1 MLTFELPIALPDH
14 AAVLVSAVPYLGTIV
29 FPAITADDLCREW
42 TQAVMVPPFGFTDCH
57 LRLHLFP
64 LVRINDRRVAL
75 LRQVLC
81 DPVERLALHD
91 VTFSEMERLSSW
103 ARLLMMVNNNSPR
116 PSKVQMASFS
126 KKTSTPCSFN
136 SRMVERLSTVF
147 RAKRLTLF
155 VTIRLIFPAS
165 ASSIIRLKPSLCF
178 VFKVL
183 IPSSVY
189 TSTNSQS
196 GFERMKRV

>member
-81 DPVERLALHD
+81 DPVERLALH
-91 VTFSEMERLSSW
+91 E
-103 ARLLMMVNNNSPR
+103 
-116 PSKVQMASFS
+116 
-126 KKTSTPCSFN
+126 
-136 SRMVERLSTVF
+136 
-147 RAKRLTLF
+147 
-155 VTIRLIFPAS
+155 
-165 ASSIIRLKPSLCF
+165 
-178 VFKVL
+178 
-183 IPSSVY
+183 
-189 TSTNSQS
+189 
-196 GFERMKRV
+196 KRVDLPDDGRFLRDDLRQAIRPFAVTEERRIRHCDIFGNGAAIVITIQRFIDSLSGDLFTPQSKLLPTILRKVMQSSFLGS

>member
-81 DPVERLALHD
+81 DPVERLALH
-91 VTFSEMERLSSW
+91 E
-103 ARLLMMVNNNSPR
+103 
-116 PSKVQMASFS
+116 
-126 KKTSTPCSFN
+126 
-136 SRMVERLSTVF
+136 
-147 RAKRLTLF
+147 
-155 VTIRLIFPAS
+155 
-165 ASSIIRLKPSLCF
+165 
-178 VFKVL
+178 
-183 IPSSVY
+183 
-189 TSTNSQS
+189 
-196 GFERMKRV
+196 KRVDLPTLPPGRSQAGHPPLCGNRGKKNTAL